1 MAIFIREIL
10 GSLTPA
16 LQEKQPGQE
25 KGCSSSK
32 CQREARCFL
41 TEEEPEASLGASVMA
56 VWLCSCIM
64 ASGSPFC
71 ALLLMLLAF
80 TLEEE
85 TWAEAPLT
93 GGPKLPGPGQQ
104 RFPDAQGRNQGRG
117 GGFIL
122 SGEGSPHTSR
132 GTQLTTVHEP
142 PDKTKPAWLHTPCLP
157 DPCGQPPYCQTW
169 LVKVTLLAVL
179 GLLVMGGNGL
189 AIAVLASSV
198 SGWSHSS
205 RFMLLSLAA
214 SDAALAVL
222 VVPLNLY
229 QSLELGPAAPKEA
242 AREEA
247 VYCRVVA
254 FINSSLFGASL
265 YSLAG
270 VSLERYVAVFF
281 PLHYCRLLSPRR
293 VLLLIVTAWLLPAL
307 LLVPLAIPAPVAVL
321 HVRFSAAA
329 LLCEPDYS
337 SNPFYSLWMAGT
349 IFCPAA
355 ATIAF
360 TNMRLW
366 LVARSQRQRGKDVGM
381 LGKAGRPK
389 RLRMLQLD
397 AAARVLLPV
406 VFAFFVCWAPCIGTI
421 VYNSITQERVPDWLE
436 FVALWLPIGSGFL
449 NCFVYFWVNRNFRH
463 KVQKVGQKHC
473 LTCCLT
479 EQDLRPQ
486 PLHSISAQ
494 VRMDCEPPGLSP
506 GGSLGVSPSSN
517 GLPLSQHG

>member
-1 MAIFIREIL
+1 MAL
-10 GSLTPA
+10 L
-16 LQEKQPGQE
+16 L
-25 KGCSSSK
+25 
-32 CQREARCFL
+32 
-41 TEEEPEASLGASVMA
+41 
-56 VWLCSCIM
+56 
-64 ASGSPFC
+64 ASGSPSC
-71 ALLLMLLAF
+71 ALLLLLLAF
-80 TLEEE
+80 ALKGE
-85 TWAEAPLT
+85 TWAEAPSA

-104 RFPDAQGRNQGRG
+104 RFLDQGRG
-117 GGFIL
+117 GRFLL
-122 SGEGSPHTSR
+122 SGEGSPTTSR
-132 GTQLTTVHEP
+132 QLTRVREP
-142 PDKTKPAWLHTPCLP
+142 RDKTKPAWLHSPCPP
-157 DPCGQPPYCQTW
+157 DPCGQPPYCQAW
-169 LVKVTLLAVL
+169 LLKVTLLGVL

-229 QSLELGPAAPKEA
+229 RSLELGPAAPKEA

-281 PLHYCRLLSPRR
+281 PLHYGRLLSPRR
-293 VLLLIVTAWLLPAL
+293 VLLLIAAAWLLPVF

-321 HVRFSAAA
+321 RVRFSAAA
-329 LLCEPDYS
+329 LLCEPDYG
-337 SNPFYSLWMAGT
+337 SNPSYSLWIAGT

-366 LVARSQRQRGKDVGM
+366 LVARSQRQRGKDVGWQ
-381 LGKAGRPK
+381 GKARWPK

-406 VFAFFVCWAPCIGTI
+406 VFAFFVCWAPCMGTI
-421 VYNSITQERVPDWLE
+421 VYN
-436 FVALWLPIGSGFL
+436 
-449 NCFVYFWVNRNFRH
+449 
-463 KVQKVGQKHC
+463 
-473 LTCCLT
+473 
-479 EQDLRPQ
+479 
-486 PLHSISAQ
+486 
-494 VRMDCEPPGLSP
+494 
-506 GGSLGVSPSSN
+506 GSLEGIS
-517 GLPLSQHG
+517 LI

>member
-1 MAIFIREIL
+1 MKCLAPLCLPGLLGQPEEGWEPGHIRRCFQRRNL
-10 GSLTPA
+10 FPAAATARPA
-16 LQEKQPGQE
+16 L
-25 KGCSSSK
+25 
-32 CQREARCFL
+32 
-41 TEEEPEASLGASVMA
+41 MA
-56 VWLCSCIM
+56 LLV

-71 ALLLMLLAF
+71 ALLLLLLAF
-80 TLEEE
+80 ALQEE
-85 TWAEAPLT
+85 TWAEAPSA
-93 GGPKLPGPGQQ
+93 GGPTLPGPGQQ
-104 RFPDAQGRNQGRG
+104 RFLDKGRG
-117 GGFIL
+117 GEFLL
-122 SGEGSPHTSR
+122 SGEGSPTTSR
-132 GTQLTTVHEP
+132 GTQLTAVHEP
-142 PDKTKPAWLHTPCLP
+142 QDKTKPAWLHTPCPP
-157 DPCGQPPYCQTW
+157 DPCGQPPYCQAW
-169 LVKVTLLAVL
+169 LVKVTLLGVL

-229 QSLELGPAAPKEA
+229 RSLELGPAAPKEA

-247 VYCRVVA
+247 AYCRVVA

-281 PLHYCRLLSPRR
+281 PLHYGRLLSPRR
-293 VLLLIVTAWLLPAL
+293 VLLLITAAWLLPAL

-321 HVRFSAAA
+321 QVRFSAAA
-329 LLCEPDYS
+329 LLCEPDYG

-366 LVARSQRQRGKDVGM
+366 LVARSQRHRGKDAGL
-381 LGKAGRPK
+381 LGKVGRPK

-406 VFAFFVCWAPCIGTI
+406 VFAFFVCWAPCMGTI
-421 VYNSITQERVPDWLE
+421 VYNCKCSRASGWHSNTHAPSKGAGVFMPRKRAATLVLSLLWSRKTTSGGGAADGREEGGEASGDWL
-436 FVALWLPIGSGFL
+436 ST
-449 NCFVYFWVNRNFRH
+449 
-463 KVQKVGQKHC
+463 VQKGHRQ
-473 LTCCLT
+473 L
-479 EQDLRPQ
+479 
-486 PLHSISAQ
+486 
-494 VRMDCEPPGLSP
+494 
-506 GGSLGVSPSSN
+506 
-517 GLPLSQHG
+517 